1 MEHVIQNE
9 NPLLENNIPAIS
21 KAANN
26 VDPNLHIPP
35 KKFEPIA
42 SINDGATIT
51 EEHRVDADAV
61 DPVKKKTLLE
71 EFRRDEKE
79 YGLHPPYPADTRR

>member
-1 MEHVIQNE
+1 M
-9 NPLLENNIPAIS
+9 ENNVPAIS

-26 VDPNLHIPP
+26 VDPNLHITPT
-35 KKFEPIA
+35 KFEPIA

-51 EEHRVDADAV
+51 EEHRVDTDDV

-79 YGLHPPYPADTRR
+79 YGFHPPYPADTRRFISI